1 MKKFFRLFVF
11 LLLVGGWAL
20 AAASL
25 HLVRTPGA
33 IPKLGMLHVV
43 PKANLTYAQTWLD
56 TTKWTSADLDNHSVF
71 KHRLEDAGK
80 LDWVKHIGTATAS
93 AK

>member
-1 MKKFFRLFVF
+1 MKTFFRLFVF

-25 HLVRTPGA
+25 HIVRTPGM
-33 IPKLGMLHVV
+33 IPKLGMLHFV
-43 PKANLTYAQTWLD
+43 PKTDLTYSETWLD
-56 TTKWTSADLDNHSVF
+56 TTKWTSADVDNHAAF
-71 KHRLEDAGK
+71 KDRLDKAGK
-80 LDWVKHIGTATAS
+80 LDWIKHVGAATAS

>member
-1 MKKFFRLFVF
+1 MKTSFRLFVF

-25 HLVRTPGA
+25 HVVRTPGA
-33 IPKLGMLHVV
+33 IPKVGMVRVV
-43 PKANLTYAQTWLD
+43 PKANLTYSQTWLD
-56 TTKWTSADLDNHSVF
+56 TTKWTSADLDSHAAF

-80 LDWVKHIGTATAS
+80 TDWLKHLTEASAS